1 MSTRRAELAEWIAH
15 ADPAGLLYGGIITA
29 SVLATVSAHAETKAY
44 VAFGTLGVLV
54 LYWLA
59 HVYVKT
65 QTMQYDGD
73 LRPIHRRIGEAA
85 RHESSVLKG
94 GMPALFVYVV
104 CTFFFG
110 IQRGAAAFVALDFSV
125 VFLVLVG
132 YLGAH
137 RAGMPG
143 RQALIEAAGAG
154 FLGALAVL
162 AKVLLH

>member
-29 SVLATVSAHAETKAY
+29 SVLATVSAHAESKEH
-44 VAFGTLGVLV
+44 VAFGTLGVLI

-65 QTMQYDGD
+65 QTMQYEGD
-73 LRPIHRRIGEAA
+73 RRPIHRRIGEAA

-104 CTFFFG
+104 CTFLFG
-110 IQRGAAAFVALDFSV
+110 IQRGTAAFIALDFSV
-125 VFLVLVG
+125 VFLVVVG

>member
-1 MSTRRAELAEWIAH
+1 MCIRDR
-15 ADPAGLLYGGIITA
+15 
-29 SVLATVSAHAETKAY
+29 ATVSAHAESTEH
-44 VAFGTLGVLV
+44 VALATLAVLV

-73 LRPIHRRIGEAA
+73 RRAIHRRIGEAA

-94 GMPALFVYVV
+94 GMPALTVYVA
-104 CTFFFG
+104 CAFLLD
-110 IQRGAAAFVALDFSV
+110 ISRGTAAFVALDFSV

-143 RQALIEAAGAG
+143 RQALVEAAGAG
-154 FLGALAVL
+154 LLGALAVL

>member
-1 MSTRRAELAEWIAH
+1 MTTRRSELAEWIAN

-29 SVLATVSAHAETKAY
+29 SVLATVSAHAETKEH
-44 VAFGTLGVLV
+44 VAVATFGVLL

-73 LRPIHRRIGEAA
+73 RRAIHHRIGEAA

-94 GMPALFVYVV
+94 GVPALVVYAACAFV
-104 CTFFFG
+104 FHLP
-110 IQRGAAAFVALDFSV
+110 RGRAAFVALDFSV

-154 FLGALAVL
+154 LLGALAVF

>member
-1 MSTRRAELAEWIAH
+1 MKTRTADLAEWIAH

-29 SVLATVSAHAETKAY
+29 SVLATVSAHAESEEH
-44 VAFGTLGVLV
+44 VALATFGVLV

-65 QTMQYDGD
+65 QAMQYDGD
-73 LRPIHRRIGEAA
+73 RRPIHRRIGEAA

-94 GMPALFVYVV
+94 GVPALTVYAACAFV
-104 CTFFFG
+104 FG

-154 FLGALAVL
+154 LLGALAVF

>member
-1 MSTRRAELAEWIAH
+1 MSTRRADLADWIAH

-29 SVLATVSAHAETKAY
+29 SVLATVSAHAESKEH
-44 VAFGTLGVLV
+44 VAFGTLGVLI

-73 LRPIHRRIGEAA
+73 RRPIHRRIGEAA

-94 GMPALFVYVV
+94 GVPALTVYVV
-104 CTFFFG
+104 CAFILG

-137 RAGMPG
+137 RAGMPA

-154 FLGALAVL
+154 LLGALAVF

>member
-1 MSTRRAELAEWIAH
+1 MKTGTADLAEWIAH

-29 SVLATVSAHAETKAY
+29 SVLATVSAHADSKEH
-44 VAFGTLGVLV
+44 VALATFGVLV

-73 LRPIHRRIGEAA
+73 RRPIHHRIGEAA

-94 GMPALFVYVV
+94 GVPALTVYAA
-104 CTFFFG
+104 CAFLLG
-110 IQRGAAAFVALDFSV
+110 IPRGAAAFVALDFSV

-154 FLGALAVL
+154 LLGALAVL